1 MRKYFLII
9 QKGANKTNTLLEK
22 FTTHESKR
30 NKQLNTIEQVCLE
43 MYMSIKI
50 KYMLEY
56 SMAGIFHYL
65 FFTMKLL
72 FKLQS
77 SMICGP
83 YNVWRQPLISDIY
96 LWVYIYMCGYIY
108 VIIIKNIHFWTLQF
122 LLYKICNIYVYIRKY
137 KYINQWYIETVL
149 VYCAR
154 FLYKRWVSFN

>member
-9 QKGANKTNTLLEK
+9 QKGVNKTNTLLEK
-22 FTTHESKR
+22 FRTHESKR

-50 KYMLEY
+50 EYMLEY

-83 YNVWRQPLISDIY
+83 CNVWRQPLISDIY
-96 LWVYIYMCGYIY
+96 LWVNVYICVGIYM
-108 VIIIKNIHFWTLQF
+108 
-122 LLYKICNIYVYIRKY
+122 
-137 KYINQWYIETVL
+137 
-149 VYCAR
+149 
-154 FLYKRWVSFN
+154 